1 MGEKYSSDLTQGLG
15 EPSSPLEK
23 FAQKVLEKLIEDGV
37 PPIPSNYRVYFFN
50 MLDDEPTEFK
60 KQVYDMIS
68 IEETNEM
75 EKDFEIEKK
84 LKLSFKYTKALLQHS
99 ALMYKTSN
107 KLKEILQMQL
117 KEVAHIASP
126 KVMEKLIKQL
136 EKRLQAVTAKIDMEL
151 KTIKN
156 IYSKNVEIIKE
167 IESKSAFDAQ
177 YGVYNRQYFLKLLQK
192 EIQQIEKFSHIS
204 SLIVL
209 KVKNEVLDRF
219 SEKSKIPLNRSIA
232 KIMLKTSRRTDIVAH
247 VGDNIFA
254 MLLKHTD
261 RIGAIKT
268 VERLADMICNSAFFL
283 EGEEVEIKIVAGIIE
298 IKSEKTAEEYLQKAI
313 EIMSEAEKNNTLY
326 LVYEGE

>member
-1 MGEKYSSDLTQGLG
+1 MGDKYTSDLAKDLG
-15 EPSSPLEK
+15 EASSPLEK
-23 FAQKVLEKLIEDGV
+23 FSQKVLRKLIEDGV
-37 PPIPSNYRVYFFN
+37 PPIPPNFRVYFFN
-50 MLDDEPTEFK
+50 LLDEEPEEFK
-60 KQVYDMIS
+60 QQVYELIS
-68 IEETNEM
+68 IEETDEM

-84 LKLSFKYTKALLQHS
+84 LKLSFKYMKALLQHT

-107 KLKEILQMQL
+107 RLKEILQTQI
-117 KEVAHIASP
+117 KEVSHIASP

-136 EKRLQAVTAKIDMEL
+136 EKRLQSVTEKIDAEL

-167 IESKSAFDAQ
+167 IESNSSFDAQ

-192 EIQQIEKFSHIS
+192 EIHQIEKFSHVS

-209 KVKNEVLDRF
+209 KVKDEILNKF

-247 VGDNIFA
+247 VDNNVFA

-268 VERLADMICNSAFFL
+268 VERLADTISNSAFFL
-283 EGEEVEIKIVAGIIE
+283 EGEEIDIKVVAGITE
-298 IKSEKTAEEYLQKAI
+298 IRSGKTAEEFLNKAI
-313 EIMSEAEKNNTLY
+313 EIMREAEHNNTLY